1 VYLQEVMVPKWVRG
15 EKKLVF
21 TSGKKMTFRFVR
33 LRFSSNPKTGIKAT
47 VIEVKSLEES
57 ALGEAKVK
65 GKIVF
70 F

>member
-1 VYLQEVMVPKWVRG
+1 VRG

-47 VIEVKSLEES
+47 VIEVKSLEE
-57 ALGEAKVK
+57 
-65 GKIVF
+65 
-70 F
+70 